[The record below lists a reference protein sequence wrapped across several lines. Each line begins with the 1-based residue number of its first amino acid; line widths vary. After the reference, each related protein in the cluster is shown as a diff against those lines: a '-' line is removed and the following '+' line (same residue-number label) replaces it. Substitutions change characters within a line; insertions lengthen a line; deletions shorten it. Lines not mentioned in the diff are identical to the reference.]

1 VEIIPSFGA
10 PVGKLGS
17 IIEGDTMLVR
27 VAVVIALL
35 AAPLATRAAEP
46 ISGTVLLQTSTTN
59 TGDALAY
66 PSGAPEVTTMVI
78 EIAPGATTP
87 LHRHPVPSIA
97 YMLQGDLEVKAEG
110 GVVNRYKAGDAFA
123 ETVGRTHAGT
133 NVGATPVR
141 ILVTYIGVKGEP
153 LTVEAK

>member
-1 VEIIPSFGA
+1 MI
-10 PVGKLGS
+10 
-17 IIEGDTMLVR
+17 VR
-27 VAVVIALL
+27 TVAALLFIALAL
-35 AAPLATRAAEP
+35 PQTVRADEA
-46 ISGTVLLQTSTTN
+46 ITGKVLLQTGKTN
-59 TGDALAY
+59 TGDTLAY
-66 PSGAPEVTTMVI
+66 PTGTPEVTTMII
-78 EIAPGATTP
+78 EIAPGTTTP

-123 ETVGRTHAGT
+123 ETIGRSHQGT
-133 NVGATPVR
+133 NTGTTPVR

>member
-1 VEIIPSFGA
+1 MI
-10 PVGKLGS
+10 
-17 IIEGDTMLVR
+17 
-27 VAVVIALL
+27 
-35 AAPLATRAAEP
+35 
-46 ISGTVLLQTSTTN
+46 
-59 TGDALAY
+59 
-66 PSGAPEVTTMVI
+66 I
-78 EIAPGATTP
+78 EIAPGTTTP

-123 ETVGRTHAGT
+123 ETVGRSHQGT
-133 NVGATPVR
+133 NIGTTPVR